1 MIFPNRTEAGRMLVQ
16 HLINYANRKDVIVL
30 GSPRGGVPVAFEV
43 ARMLKVLLDS
53 LRCAN

>member
-30 GSPRGGVPVAFEV
+30 GIPHGGVPVAFATNGTVRE
-43 ARMLKVLLDS
+43 ARGFTS
-53 LRCAN
+53 IR